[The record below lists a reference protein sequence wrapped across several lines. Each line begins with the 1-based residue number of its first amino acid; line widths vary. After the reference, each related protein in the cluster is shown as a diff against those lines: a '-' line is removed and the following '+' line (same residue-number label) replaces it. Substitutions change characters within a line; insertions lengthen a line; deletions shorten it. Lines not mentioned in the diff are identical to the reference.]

1 MIPSMAPGF
10 MPLPWSAC
18 CALLICPV
26 AMSVPADGIDDAPDP
41 GAPGVETCGIGVPG
55 VIVPGVACVPGVGG
69 VEPGGS
75 WVVPGVIVLGDVG
88 VPGGG

>member
-18 CALLICPV
+18 CALRICPIV
-26 AMSVPADGIDDAPDP
+26 SVPADGIEDAADP
-41 GAPGVETCGIGVPG
+41 GTPGVETCGIGVPG
-55 VIVPGVACVPGVGG
+55 VIVPGVACVPGVGA

-75 WVVPGVIVLGDVG
+75 CVVPGVIVFGCVG